1 MTMPWGR
8 GWRRHLAAA
17 DIQRIRDAVRD
28 LVETE
33 RSDVWL
39 AELPDEAL
47 IRLAAPLEML
57 TFQYHLDP
65 PCDRHLVR
73 AARVACEAMSQ
84 HLDACPADLA
94 AALRHVGSALG
105 AEEPASAGPRAVGP
119 ARRGRA

>member
-1 MTMPWGR
+1 MTMPWIH
-8 GWRRHLAAA
+8 GWRRRPATA
-17 DIQRIRDAVRD
+17 DIQRVRDAVRY

-39 AELPDEAL
+39 AELPDEVL
-47 IRLAAPLEML
+47 LRLMAPLEML

-65 PCDRHLVR
+65 PRDRHLVR

-94 AALRHVGSALG
+94 AALRHIGSAVA
-105 AEEPASAGPRAVGP
+105 AEPVSAGSRAAGL
-119 ARRGRA
+119 AGRRRA